1 MVSTT
6 SLLVATTNCVID
18 RINTETEAEK
28 IGKRFV
34 LVKLHK
40 AVWVGRVFYLLTL
53 TIKDVV
59 INAEKTIR
67 ATVAI
72 PPHNNFRLEIQAL
85 MGGKSVNIDYKF
97 QLKKCADTY
106 NNADADDDWISR
118 LPDDIL
124 VGILSSLPLKEAART
139 SILSPRWENLW
150 KHTSHLNFYA
160 HSALDKIAKHHGET
174 HILTQERRK
183 YINLVSKVLRSHK
196 GLALKEVRIC
206 FDLDK
211 SAHKAINYWLQI
223 VFARQVERL
232 ELDLS
237 CYGDFGRRL
246 NVYALNK
253 LQRHTHLDS
262 FKSLRELSFKSVN
275 LTDEDVDFFL
285 HSCPLLEHLVIDY
298 ALKISNLNICGAL
311 ALKHL
316 EIRFCFRV
324 KSIKVSAPNLISLK
338 VTSVEALLL
347 ENVPK
352 LVEVY
357 VCCGPEDVYAHKLVP
372 ALHCC
377 LSQLE
382 ILMLDLSIK
391 TKFIED
397 CKFPVLPNLKKLA
410 IEFFGRR
417 DESLIGL
424 TSFIR
429 AAPYIQE
436 FVIKVRW
443 YKLLRTDRNVKN
455 AIHSPHQHL
464 KVVKFLG
471 YYGRSSDVEL
481 VRYLMDNC
489 VVLEKIII
497 DPRYQS
503 NYLHRPMDP
512 GEVDGLV
519 DDDITLGIPTTLV
532 YPAEFDGLEAVRT
545 SRKYAKQQLEG
556 QILQHI
562 QLLIL

>member
-1 MVSTT
+1 
-6 SLLVATTNCVID
+6 
-18 RINTETEAEK
+18 
-28 IGKRFV
+28 
-34 LVKLHK
+34 
-40 AVWVGRVFYLLTL
+40 
-53 TIKDVV
+53 
-59 INAEKTIR
+59 
-67 ATVAI
+67 
-72 PPHNNFRLEIQAL
+72 

-97 QLKKCADTY
+97 QLKKIRIANPLFHTYIMVRQGLYFESFLGRPFTLAVGLDGRPAHIRVVADTY

-139 SILSPRWENLW
+139 SILSLRWENLW

-262 FKSLRELSFKSVN
+262 FN
-275 LTDEDVDFFL
+275 
-285 HSCPLLEHLVIDY
+285 CPLLEHLVIDY

-532 YPAEFDGLEAVRT
+532 YPAEFDGLEADEVYLNVDENEVYLDIVGVRNDRCFRT
-545 SRKYAKQQLEG
+545 GFKRAQTHSRISQLARFDEMVARAHEA
-556 QILQHI
+556 QSLMDAQSTVN
-562 QLLIL
+562 